1 MGSGEGVEHGTPL
14 MAELARALQLVRELE
29 SHLAHST
36 PADSCKSLAP
46 EILYSIQKS
55 ILMVQSSSLDSDGA
69 PPSTTGDSPCPP
81 SEGHDCKQMKKN
93 RNTLH
98 KWTTQVRLIPGGAGG
113 VEGPVDDGYSW
124 RKYGQKD
131 ILGAKHPRAYYRCT
145 NRNTQSCPATKQVQ
159 RSDEDPLL
167 FNITYRGI
175 HSCLR
180 RPHKDSAS
188 EEQQNQRKKVKTERL
203 DSEEASLSM
212 TSMAAWEEMPPE
224 IFSLLSADDD
234 VLIGSSTLL
243 SPATLDST
251 YFLMSPYPINE
262 ETSDSDLGEKISRAN
277 SASNS
282 SLVDMDF
289 MLDELNLD
297 QSFQFDASSFFS

>member
-1 MGSGEGVEHGTPL
+1 
-14 MAELARALQLVRELE
+14 
-29 SHLAHST
+29 
-36 PADSCKSLAP
+36 
-46 EILYSIQKS
+46 
-55 ILMVQSSSLDSDGA
+55 
-69 PPSTTGDSPCPP
+69 
-81 SEGHDCKQMKKN
+81 
-93 RNTLH
+93 
-98 KWTTQVRLIPGGAGG
+98 
-113 VEGPVDDGYSW
+113 
-124 RKYGQKD
+124 
-131 ILGAKHPRAYYRCT
+131 
-145 NRNTQSCPATKQVQ
+145 
-159 RSDEDPLL
+159 
-167 FNITYRGI
+167 
-175 HSCLR
+175 
-180 RPHKDSAS
+180 
-188 EEQQNQRKKVKTERL
+188 
-203 DSEEASLSM
+203 M